1 MHEDSLFRYITE
13 ILTNFITVSRSKR
26 LRIFDQYKKNNTVI
40 STSRSFPLIS
50 TQMGSFFGFLDEG
63 FRTYDF
69 YIGMLDA
76 WMFLED
82 FQAREKTKLIS
93 SVRDNE
99 KWWPFKCLRIL
110 CLLKNIQTNAII

>member
-1 MHEDSLFRYITE
+1 
-13 ILTNFITVSRSKR
+13 
-26 LRIFDQYKKNNTVI
+26 
-40 STSRSFPLIS
+40 
-50 TQMGSFFGFLDEG
+50 MGSFFGFLDEG

-99 KWWPFKCLRIL
+99 KWWPFKCLKNFML
-110 CLLKNIQTNAII
+110 TKKYSDECDNLDSGKVVTTEYANMQKLFQLSLVLLYDRCIQNTERSSG